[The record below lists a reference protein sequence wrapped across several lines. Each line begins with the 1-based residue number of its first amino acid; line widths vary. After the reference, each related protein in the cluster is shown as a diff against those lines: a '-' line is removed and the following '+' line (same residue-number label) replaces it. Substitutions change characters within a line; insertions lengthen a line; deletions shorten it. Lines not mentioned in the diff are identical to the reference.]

1 MFNIMKIVPWF
12 AVLLGVMFLFSPDG
26 LGDKFPRF
34 DLFAQTSS
42 SGKLLYN
49 EEIFKLPLSHLGPG
63 QHWSPTWGSLLI
75 LIGVFFLY
83 LELYKATRTSE
94 LSVLDHT
101 FSLIVFV
108 FYFATFVT
116 REWAGNDLFF
126 IIMSMAF
133 LDVAAGLTITIS
145 GARRDF
151 NLGGG

>member
-12 AVLLGVMFLFSPDG
+12 AILLGLMFALSPDG
-26 LGDKFPRF
+26 LGGKVSSLN
-34 DLFAQTSS
+34 LFAATD

-49 EEIFKLPLSHLGPG
+49 EEIFRLPLLYLGENE
-63 QHWSPTWGSLLI
+63 HWAPTWGSLII
-75 LIGVFFLY
+75 LVGVFFLY
-83 LELYKATRTSE
+83 LELYKATRTSD

-108 FYFATFVT
+108 VYFATFMT
-116 REWAGNDLFF
+116 RPWAGNDLFF
-126 IIMSMAF
+126 IVMSMAF

>member
-12 AVLLGVMFLFSPDG
+12 ALLLGAMYLFSPDG
-26 LGDKFPRF
+26 VGGLYPRL
-34 DLFAQTSS
+34 DLFAQTS

-49 EEIFKLPLSHLGPG
+49 EEIFSLPLKHLGDG
-63 QHWSPTWGSLLI
+63 QNWSPTWGSLLI

-83 LELYKATRTSE
+83 LELYKATRTSD

-151 NLGGG
+151 NLGGGA